1 LEAHSVTLSRPAPRG
16 FRPKC
21 GGVVRRA
28 LALLLAVAALAG
40 CATAPPPSKPPVVL
54 AERCVRGPFCVTGE
68 VDDQFSIAVE
78 GARCIAVA
86 EGGGSTTATSD
97 ARGVFF
103 MDGLAA
109 LPGQIRFEKAGYS
122 SQTVS
127 VLPAAAGATARVYV
141 IFHRMSDG
149 DCSCEPSAILAGHEP
164 CPDEKCGR
172 SRFEVTIPEKAPAP
186 PAPEAN

>member
-1 LEAHSVTLSRPAPRG
+1 M
-16 FRPKC
+16 
-21 GGVVRRA
+21 
-28 LALLLAVAALAG
+28 LLLAAGALAG
-40 CATAPPPSKPPVVL
+40 CATAAPPRKPPVVL
-54 AERCVRGPFCVTGE
+54 AERCERGPFCVTGE
-68 VDDQFSIAVE
+68 VDDQFSSAVE
-78 GARCIAVA
+78 GARCIAIGA
-86 EGGGSTTATSD
+86 SGGSTTVMSD

-172 SRFEVTIPEKAPAP
+172 SRFETIPEKAAAP
-186 PAPEAN
+186 PPSEN